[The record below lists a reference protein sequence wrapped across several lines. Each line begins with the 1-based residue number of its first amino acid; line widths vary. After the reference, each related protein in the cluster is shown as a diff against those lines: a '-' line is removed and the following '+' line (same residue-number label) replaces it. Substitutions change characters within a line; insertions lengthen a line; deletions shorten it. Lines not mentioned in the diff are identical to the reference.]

1 MAVLP
6 LSVVDDILLSGRAGR
21 RSLNESSVQLDV
33 WRAYAA
39 DPNEPVDLL
48 LTPMD
53 SVEASRIARTL
64 LAELADR
71 STAGYPGEDDGRW
84 RPARRIAP
92 LEGIVA
98 VRLTFADFVLT
109 VLPATGLDIH
119 QAVRTLI
126 SMMGL
131 PPLPQSEREEES
143 APKPGAR
150 APRIQAVTYAQLED
164 FKNRLLGR
172 LAPDLRAALLVLL
185 ILAPEPVTVSGGRSR
200 AGLRLTSLLK
210 DLPWQPEPLIYRVS
224 RNRDVHA
231 MMASSVNT
239 IKADAARRVFDISCR
254 GVTWAVIDSGID
266 GAHPAFIDHAA
277 GDLSIRVKKAYDFAE
292 LRSLVA
298 YDAMVLPER
307 REFLAKLMMT
317 KLVMPEV
324 DARSAV
330 QRLWEAADNG
340 RPYDWDVLS
349 RLLETR
355 PDRLPT
361 PRTGDR
367 PIGHGTHVAGVLGA
381 DWRNGDDV
389 FYRGVCSDIM
399 LYDLRVIADTIED
412 TEFAVIGALE
422 FVRWLNTRNRYMTIH
437 GVNLSIGLVHDK
449 ADYACGRTPV
459 CLACEATVDSGVVV
473 VAAAGNWGAQ
483 KFVLDGGAIYDGY
496 ADVSIADPGNAESVI
511 TVGSTH
517 RDRPHEY
524 GVSFFSSRGPTGDG
538 RAKPDVVAPGE
549 RIDGPLPDLGY
560 GRLDGTSMSAPH
572 VSGVAALLM
581 ARNAELIG
589 KPREVKAVIVETAT
603 DLKRERHFQGA
614 GLVDALRALQAR

>member
-1 MAVLP
+1 MATLP
-6 LSVVDDILLSGRAGR
+6 VSIVDDILLSGRAGR
-21 RSLNESSVQLDV
+21 RSLNENSIQLDV

-39 DPNEPVDLL
+39 NPHAPVDLL

-53 SVEASRIARTL
+53 SIEASTIARQL
-64 LAELADR
+64 LAALVNR
-71 STAGYPGEDDGRW
+71 STEDYPSEDDLRW

-98 VRLTFADFVLT
+98 VRLTFVDFLIT
-109 VLPATGLDIH
+109 VVPSTGLDIH
-119 QAVRTLI
+119 QAVRTLKDI
-126 SMMGL
+126 LAL
-131 PPLPQSEREEES
+131 PL
-143 APKPGAR
+143 APPM
-150 APRIQAVTYAQLED
+150 QTVTFAELED
-164 FKNRLLGR
+164 FKKRSLGR
-172 LAPDLRAALLVLL
+172 LAPELRAALLVLL
-185 ILAPEPVTVSGGRSR
+185 ILAPEPTQDP
-200 AGLRLTSLLK
+200 GLKSPLYMDTLLD
-210 DLPWQPEPLIYRVS
+210 DLPHRTDRVIYRVS
-224 RNRDVHA
+224 RNRDVHP

-266 GAHPAFIDHAA
+266 GTHPAFIDHAA
-277 GDLSIRVKKAYDFAE
+277 GDLSIRVKRAYDFAE
-292 LRSLVA
+292 LRSHVA
-298 YDAMVLPER
+298 YDAMVLPDR
-307 REFLAKLMMT
+307 REFLASMMT
-317 KLVMPEV
+317 TKLGLPQA
-324 DARSAV
+324 DARAAV
-330 QRLWEAADNG
+330 QRLWDAADNG
-340 RPYDWDVLS
+340 RPYDWEILS
-349 RLLETR
+349 QLLQTR

-361 PRTGDR
+361 SRQGDR
-367 PIGHGTHVAGVLGA
+367 PNGHGTHVAGVLAA
-381 DWRNGDDV
+381 DWRDGDDV
-389 FYRGVCSDIM
+389 FFRGVCPDLM

-422 FVRWLNTRNRYMTIH
+422 FVRWVNTRNRHMTIH

-449 ADYACGRTPV
+449 AEYACGRTPV

-483 KFVLDGGAIYDGY
+483 KFVLDGGAVYDGY
-496 ADVSIADPGNAESVI
+496 ADISIADPGNAESVI

-524 GVSFFSSRGPTGDG
+524 GVSFFSSRGPTSDG
-538 RAKPDVVAPGE
+538 RSKPDVVAPGE

-581 ARNAELIG
+581 SRNAELIG
-589 KPREVKAVIVETAT
+589 KPRQVKAVIVESAT

>member
-1 MAVLP
+1 
-6 LSVVDDILLSGRAGR
+6 
-21 RSLNESSVQLDV
+21 
-33 WRAYAA
+33 
-39 DPNEPVDLL
+39 
-48 LTPMD
+48 
-53 SVEASRIARTL
+53 
-64 LAELADR
+64 
-71 STAGYPGEDDGRW
+71 
-84 RPARRIAP
+84 
-92 LEGIVA
+92 
-98 VRLTFADFVLT
+98 
-109 VLPATGLDIH
+109 
-119 QAVRTLI
+119 
-126 SMMGL
+126 
-131 PPLPQSEREEES
+131 
-143 APKPGAR
+143 
-150 APRIQAVTYAQLED
+150 
-164 FKNRLLGR
+164 
-172 LAPDLRAALLVLL
+172 
-185 ILAPEPVTVSGGRSR
+185 
-200 AGLRLTSLLK
+200 
-210 DLPWQPEPLIYRVS
+210 
-224 RNRDVHA
+224 

-239 IKADAARRVFDISCR
+239 IKADAARRVFDVSCR

-266 GAHPAFIDHAA
+266 GSHPAFIDHAA

-298 YDAMVLPER
+298 YDALELPER
-307 REFLAKLMMT
+307 REFLANMMMT
-317 KLVMPEV
+317 KLLLPQA
-324 DARSAV
+324 DARAAV
-330 QRLWEAADNG
+330 QRLWDAADNG
-340 RPYDWDVLS
+340 RPYDWEVLS
-349 RLLETR
+349 QLLQTR

-361 PRTGDR
+361 PHQGGR
-367 PIGHGTHVAGVLGA
+367 PIGHGTHVAGVLAA
-381 DWRNGDDV
+381 DWRDGDDV
-389 FYRGVCSDIM
+389 FFRGVCPDLM

-422 FVRWLNTRNRYMTIH
+422 FVRWLNIRNRHMTIH

-459 CLACEATVDSGVVV
+459 CLACEATVDGGVVV

-496 ADVSIADPGNAESVI
+496 ADISIADPGNAESVI

-524 GVSFFSSRGPTGDG
+524 GVSFFSSRGPTSDG
-538 RAKPDVVAPGE
+538 RSKPDVVAPGE

-581 ARNAELIG
+581 ARNSELIG